1 MTPTDGSDS
10 PAARTLE
17 LLKRRG
23 SGSIPELARA
33 FDQSPESVR
42 AQVRALLDEGLVED
56 VGSRRR
62 GGRGRPERVYALTR
76 RAEARFPRREGEVLR
91 GLASY
96 LRELGREEIL
106 ASFLERFAAQ
116 RLNAAQG
123 RLAGLAGRD
132 RLDEVA
138 RILTEEGYMAEVRDP
153 EEGEDGTP
161 RLRLCHCPVRELVD
175 VTRAPCRAEVA
186 FVRSL
191 VQGSLARVEYLP
203 DGDAACSYAVGLE
216 ARG

>member
-1 MTPTDGSDS
+1 MTPTAGSDS

-17 LLKRRG
+17 LLKRWG

-56 VGSRRR
+56 VGARSR
-62 GGRGRPERVYALTR
+62 GRGRPERVYALTR
-76 RAEARFPRREGEVLR
+76 RAEARFPRREGEVLQ

-106 ASFLERFAAQ
+106 ASFLERFAAE
-116 RLNAAQG
+116 RLQAAQG

-132 RLDEVA
+132 RLDAVA
-138 RILTEEGYMAEVRDP
+138 RILTDEGYMAEVRDP
-153 EEGEDGTP
+153 EEGEDGPP